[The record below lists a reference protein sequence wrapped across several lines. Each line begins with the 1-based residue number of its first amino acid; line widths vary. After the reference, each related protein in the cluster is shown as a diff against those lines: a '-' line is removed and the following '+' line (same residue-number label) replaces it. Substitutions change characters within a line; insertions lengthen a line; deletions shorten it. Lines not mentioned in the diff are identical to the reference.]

1 MCRLSAVQA
10 FRRGKSF
17 YEALVRPSVRILL
30 GLAVICLGVP
40 RWMGEARL
48 DLPEPGP
55 ITLRATRVGLD
66 PNDPERRRLGTLTY
80 LGGVE
85 LDAGGRQF
93 GGYSAIAVRGNA
105 FTLLSDRGTL
115 LHFRMG
121 ADWRPRDAQV
131 ALLPAGPGT
140 GWTQEQRDS
149 ESLVVDAASE
159 RAWVGF
165 ERWNQVWRYRIAPDG
180 RWIAE
185 RGHALP
191 AMAEWPA
198 NGGAESMA
206 RMPDGRFVLLS
217 EGKRPAGRKRG
228 RESLIL
234 SGDPTLPATP
244 VARFT
249 YLPEHGFEPA
259 DAAALPNGRLLVLER
274 GYRLSIPLTWRS
286 RLALVPA
293 SRVREGGVA
302 RGREVAR
309 LEKPLLTEN
318 IEGLAID
325 REGDATILWIVSDDN
340 LARWQRTLLL
350 KFRLDG

>member
-10 FRRGKSF
+10 LRTPKSF
-17 YEALVRPSVRILL
+17 YEVGVRPSVRILL

-40 RWMGEARL
+40 RWMGEARF

-55 ITLRATRVGLD
+55 IAIRATRVALD
-66 PNDPERRRLGTLTY
+66 PDDPKRRRLGALTY

-85 LDAGGRQF
+85 LDANGRQF
-93 GGYSAIAVRGNA
+93 GGYSAIAVRGTA

-121 ADWRPRDAQV
+121 ADWRPRDARV
-131 ALLPAGPGT
+131 TLLPAGPGT
-140 GWTQEQRDS
+140 GWTKDQRDS
-149 ESLVVDAASE
+149 ESLVQDAAGG

-165 ERWNQVWRYRIAPDG
+165 ERWNQIWRYRIAPDG

-185 RGHALP
+185 RGHAP
-191 AMAEWPA
+191 SAMAEWPA

-217 EGKRPAGRKRG
+217 EGKRPAGRERG
-228 RESLIL
+228 REALIL

-244 VARFT
+244 VTRFT

-259 DAAALPNGRLLVLER
+259 DAAALPDGRLLVLER
-274 GYRLSIPLTWRS
+274 GYRLSVPLTWRS
-286 RLALVPA
+286 RLAMVPA
-293 SRVREGGVA
+293 SAVRAGAVA
-302 RGREVAR
+302 QGRGVAR
-309 LEKPLLTEN
+309 LEEPLLTEN
-318 IEGLAID
+318 FEGLAIV